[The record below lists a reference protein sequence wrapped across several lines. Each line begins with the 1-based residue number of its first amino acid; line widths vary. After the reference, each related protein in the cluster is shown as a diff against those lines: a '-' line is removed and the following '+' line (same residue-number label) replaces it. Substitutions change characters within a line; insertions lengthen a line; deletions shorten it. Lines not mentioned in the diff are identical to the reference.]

1 MCPSFIFALTHKD
14 VGIHFQ
20 VFGTQD
26 IVAVEK
32 EMSSSSLDYIV
43 SGQHCLNPL
52 VYLSLECS
60 INSKCL

>member
-14 VGIHFQ
+14 VGIHLQ

-26 IVAVEK
+26 IVVMEK
-32 EMSSSSLDYIV
+32 ETSSSSLGYIV

-52 VYLSLECS
+52 AYLNLH
-60 INSKCL
+60 